1 VPVFKA
7 QKSNDLK
14 YKTALTGC
22 LLPEQIHNKISRFK
36 GFDLGTKCKLATECG
51 LAMGNPQWPEF

>member
-36 GFDLGTKCKLATECG
+36 GFDLGTKSTINTDSG
-51 LAMGNPQWPEF
+51 LAR

>member
-36 GFDLGTKCKLATECG
+36 GFDLGTYVFSYVDVIFNYQYPEC
-51 LAMGNPQWPEF
+51 A